1 MARPRKNSRS
11 RKNASL
17 PAKRGIMARYRRL
30 PFLLRAP
37 IALTALCAAALL
49 LAGIVTTIIYSGIA
63 RGYDLEL
70 VRKMPERS
78 EVVDRN
84 GAVLGLLHG
93 ENRLVVP
100 IDKVNPH
107 FLAAILAR
115 EDNRFYDHPG
125 IDLIGIARATVRNL
139 KDRSAVQGASTI
151 TMQLARNSFGM
162 FQKTL
167 DRKLVEIFISL
178 RIEATYTKA
187 EILEAYVNRIYY
199 GSGIYGVERASQR
212 YFGKPAAEMSLS
224 ESALL
229 AGIIRGPNKFSPFR
243 NYEGALSERN
253 TVLKRM
259 VAAGRITAPQSEDAQ
274 LEKIVIQPQ
283 ANTPTTRESS
293 WALDAVRRD
302 LDRIL
307 DDSDFD
313 VGGFQIYTTIDAKLQ
328 SISEAAIDRRLSDI
342 EKSPGYLHPTKATY
356 KKSQG
361 APAYLQGALV
371 TVDNDSGAIISIVG
385 GRNFTHSQYN
395 RALLS
400 QRQVGSTFKPFI
412 YAAAMEQ
419 GALFP
424 GTLISDGPIR
434 RGELQTP
441 TGNWSPKNSD
451 GKYLGMQPVRT
462 GLIRSR
468 NTMSVRIGDRAGID
482 NLLDLSHRAGFPA
495 TVERTPQLFIG
506 NLGAT
511 IKTLTGAFSIFANNG
526 VKKRPY
532 VIDRIVDRD
541 GNLVYESGQQELRV
555 ISPGLA
561 SMMDDMLQG
570 VMAPGGTGARARS
583 LGFESQAGGKTGTTN
598 DYHDAWFCGYTPRLT
613 CGVWTGLDQPQR
625 IMHRGYGSTLAL
637 PIWTDVM
644 KHAEKLGYTRDIP
657 QARAAT
663 ASIEL
668 CNVTAAL
675 ATQNCRAHGHAYTE
689 DAPYEL
695 IPKVF
700 CSLHK
705 GRPAQ
710 EAPRAKRRK
719 GQDSQPRTGIG
730 RFFKNL
736 FN

>member
-1 MARPRKNSRS
+1 MARPRKSSRS
-11 RKNASL
+11 RKTASS
-17 PAKRGIMARYRRL
+17 PKKRGLLARYRRL
-30 PFLLRAP
+30 PFLLRVP
-37 IALTALCAAALL
+37 IGLAVLCAVALF
-49 LAGIVTTIIYSGIA
+49 LAGLVVTIIYSGIA

-100 IDKVNPH
+100 IDEVSPH

-125 IDLIGIARATVRNL
+125 IDVIGIARAAVRNL

-167 DRKLVEIFISL
+167 DRKLVEIFIAL
-178 RIEATYTKA
+178 RIESKYTKS

-199 GSGIYGVERASQR
+199 GSGIYGVERASQK
-212 YFGKPAAEMSLS
+212 YFGKPAADMSLS

-243 NYEGALSERN
+243 NYDGAIAERN

-259 VAAGRITAPQSEDAQ
+259 VAAGRITGPQSEDAQ
-274 LEKIVIQPQ
+274 LEKIVVQPQ
-283 ANTPTTRESS
+283 TNTASTRESS

-313 VGGFQIYTTIDAKLQ
+313 VGGFQIYTTIDANLQ
-328 SISEAAIDRRLSDI
+328 SVSEAAIDRRLSDI
-342 EKSPGYLHPTKATY
+342 EKNAGYQHPIKANY
-356 KKSQG
+356 DKSQG
-361 APAYLQGALV
+361 DPAYLQGALV
-371 TVDNDSGAIISIVG
+371 AIDNDSGAILSIVG
-385 GRNFTHSQYN
+385 GRDFKDSQYN

-400 QRQVGSTFKPFI
+400 ERQVGSTYKPFV

-424 GTLISDGPIR
+424 GTLVSDGPIR
-434 RGELQTP
+434 PGELQTP

-462 GLIRSR
+462 GLVRSR

-482 NLLDLSHRAGFPA
+482 NLLDLSYRAGFPI
-495 TVERTPQLFIG
+495 TVERSPQLYIG

-511 IKTLTGAFSIFANNG
+511 VKTLTGAFGIFANNG

-541 GNLVYESGQQELRV
+541 GSLVYESGQQEINV

-561 SMMDDMLQG
+561 EMMDDMLQG

-583 LGFESQAGGKTGTTN
+583 LGFESPAGGKTGTTN
-598 DYHDAWFCGYTPRLT
+598 DYHDAWFCGYTSRLT

-625 IMHRGYGSTLAL
+625 IMARGYGSTLAL

-657 QARAAT
+657 QARPAM
-663 ASIEL
+663 ASVEL

-675 ATQNCRAHGHAYTE
+675 ATQNCRAQGHAYTE
-689 DAPYEL
+689 ESPLRTCPQSILLSTQRPTSAPGTASR
-695 IPKVF
+695 K
-700 CSLHK
+700 
-705 GRPAQ
+705 
-710 EAPRAKRRK
+710 EAA
-719 GQDSQPRTGIG
+719 
-730 RFFKNL
+730 
-736 FN
+736 